1 MALFNFSKKDKKD
14 SSKGSEE
21 KPPLKK
27 GLFSK
32 FSKPGKKGKK
42 TGLKASKKQK
52 KVKLNKK
59 AVIGIDFQ
67 DNSIRVV
74 QMIKRKKE
82 MVLERVAF
90 IPMDAS
96 VWRMG
101 RIQDQEKFFE
111 ILKKG
116 LEDADINGQKAVIGL
131 SGTNSVVRVVRLPR
145 LTKAQLRETINVQLG
160 QYVPFPPEDT
170 LFKYE
175 VLRDILEDEIEKQE
189 VMIVATRYSI
199 LDPILL
205 ALQKLNI
212 DPVGVKVGF
221 LSATNVL
228 SRYFEDYSQSVA
240 IVDLRNAITDILFV
254 SGSNDDLDLDIEEG
268 KKKKKKKKVM
278 PLTPGRLSRTI
289 EFGYEKVIRDF
300 TGQLADGVSV
310 QDLPEI
316 FRMTDI
322 DLLDSSSSEASD
334 DSGDDDPFASFGDEE
349 NQQEEESDEESNLPS
364 SADVNIALRKVF
376 DNFASD
382 IDSSKRYFESW
393 SRSRERLGRVVLIGN
408 IRRFNNIDAYLSEKS
423 GLDVVLGDPLENID
437 YGSTEWF
444 PDKMRGAVYEIATAV
459 SLASEAL

>member
-1 MALFNFSKKDKKD
+1 MALFSFLKKGKKD
-14 SSKGSEE
+14 SSKESEA
-21 KPPLKK
+21 KPSKK

-32 FSKPGKKGKK
+32 FSKGGKKPKK
-42 TGLKASKKQK
+42 TDPKMSKKPK

-59 AVIGIDFQ
+59 AVVGIDFQ

-74 QMIKRKKE
+74 QMTKRKKE
-82 MVLERVAF
+82 MILERAAF

-96 VWRMG
+96 VWKMG

-116 LEDADINGQKAVIGL
+116 LEDAGINGQKVVVGL

-145 LTKAQLRETINVQLG
+145 LTKAQLRETVNVQLG

-205 ALQKLNI
+205 ALQKLNM

-221 LSATNVL
+221 LSATSVL

-254 SGSNDDLDLDIEEG
+254 SGSNDDLDLDVEAG
-268 KKKKKKKKVM
+268 KKKKKKKKAV

-300 TGQLADGVSV
+300 AGQLPDGVSV

-322 DLLDSSSSEASD
+322 DLLDSSSSETGE
-334 DSGDDDPFASFGDEE
+334 DSVDDDPFASFGNEE
-349 NQQEEESDEESNLPS
+349 TQEEEVDEDSNLPS

>member
-1 MALFNFSKKDKKD
+1 MAIFSFLKKGKKD
-14 SSKGSEE
+14 SSKESEA
-21 KPPLKK
+21 KPSKK

-32 FSKPGKKGKK
+32 FSKGGKKPKK
-42 TGLKASKKQK
+42 TDSKMSKKPK

-59 AVIGIDFQ
+59 AVVGIDFQ

-74 QMIKRKKE
+74 QMTKRKKE
-82 MVLERVAF
+82 MILERAAF

-96 VWRMG
+96 VWKMG

-116 LEDADINGQKAVIGL
+116 LEDAGINGQKVVVGL

-145 LTKAQLRETINVQLG
+145 LTKAQLRETVNVQLG

-205 ALQKLNI
+205 ALQKLNM

-221 LSATNVL
+221 LSATSVL

-254 SGSNDDLDLDIEEG
+254 SGSNDDLDLDVEAG
-268 KKKKKKKKVM
+268 KKKKKKKKAV

-300 TGQLADGVSV
+300 AGQLPDGVSV

-322 DLLDSSSSEASD
+322 DLLDSSSSETGE
-334 DSGDDDPFASFGDEE
+334 DSVDDDPFASFGNEE
-349 NQQEEESDEESNLPS
+349 TQEEEVDEDSNLPS

>member
-1 MALFNFSKKDKKD
+1 MAFKFLKNKKKESPGDSKPKAPAKKGGLFAKFAKNKTNKKGEAKKV
-14 SSKGSEE
+14 E
-21 KPPLKK
+21 KPKK
-27 GLFSK
+27 AK
-32 FSKPGKKGKK
+32 I
-42 TGLKASKKQK
+42 
-52 KVKLNKK
+52 NKK
-59 AVIGIDFQ
+59 SVVGFDFQ

-74 QMIKRKKE
+74 QMTKKKKE
-82 MVLERVAF
+82 MVLERAAF
-90 IPMDAS
+90 IPMDGS
-96 VWRMG
+96 VWKMG
-101 RIQDQEKFFE
+101 RIQDQAKFLE
-111 ILKKG
+111 ALKKG
-116 LEDADINGQKAVIGL
+116 LEDAGINGQKAVVGL

-145 LTKAQLRETINVQLG
+145 LTKAQLKETINVQLG

-175 VLRDILEDEIEKQE
+175 TLRDILEDEMEKQE

-199 LDPILL
+199 LDPILM
-205 ALQKLNI
+205 ALQQLNM

-254 SGSNDDLDLDIEEG
+254 SGSNDDLDMDMDEG
-268 KKKKKKKKVM
+268 AKKKKKVKSL

-300 TGQLADGVSV
+300 ADQLPDGTTVK
-310 QDLPEI
+310 DLPEI
-316 FRMTDI
+316 FRMTDV
-322 DLLDSSSSEASD
+322 DLLDSTSSDSED
-334 DSGDDDPFASFGDEE
+334 DSQENDPFASFGNDEKV
-349 NQQEEESDEESNLPS
+349 EESSDDDDSNLPS
-364 SADVNIALRKVF
+364 SADVNNALRKVF

-459 SLASEAL
+459 SLATEAL

>member
-1 MALFNFSKKDKKD
+1 MALFSFSKKGKKD
-14 SSKGSEE
+14 SSDDSEV
-21 KPPLKK
+21 KASPKK

-32 FSKPGKKGKK
+32 FSKPGKKVKK
-42 TGLKASKKQK
+42 ENSKVSKKPK

-59 AVIGIDFQ
+59 AVVGFDFQ

-90 IPMDAS
+90 IPMDSS

-116 LEDADINGQKAVIGL
+116 LEDAGINGQKAVVGL

-205 ALQKLNI
+205 ALQKLNM

-268 KKKKKKKKVM
+268 KKKKKKKKAM

-300 TGQLADGVSV
+300 TGQLSEGVSV

-322 DLLDSSSSEASD
+322 DLLDSSSSESPE
-334 DSGDDDPFASFGDEE
+334 DSGDDDPFASFGNEE
-349 NQQEEESDEESNLPS
+349 NQEEEGVDEDSNLPS
-364 SADVNIALRKVF
+364 SADVNVALRKVF